1 MLSNLLCAAGVAAER
16 LAGCGAVLGQGKG
29 AAYRPFSKEAQ
40 IPGRAGPECH
50 GGARREYR
58 RAGDAAAEKP
68 CGKGAR
74 CPKNAVSSEGVP
86 EGGGA
91 QPSAVRESSGRAP
104 ICCGIRWALR
114 ALWGGGPPSS
124 SCRKRGG
131 AYGRQEKG
139 RNLPPLTAPRASWAA
154 GQKKAPRNGAFF
166 LENGLCRGG
175 SRNPARLQRGE
186 RGAFPTASCPS
197 SSCGARAECSCTPG
211 ARRS

>member
-1 MLSNLLCAAGVAAER
+1 MESM
-16 LAGCGAVLGQGKG
+16 
-29 AAYRPFSKEAQ
+29 
-40 IPGRAGPECH
+40 PGRAGPECH
-50 GGARREYR
+50 GGAGREYR

-91 QPSAVRESSGRAP
+91 QPSAVRKSSGRAP

-114 ALWGGGPPSS
+114 ALWGG
-124 SCRKRGG
+124 RLLLRAERGG
-131 AYGRQEKG
+131 RV
-139 RNLPPLTAPRASWAA
+139 WAA
-154 GQKKAPRNGAFF
+154 GKRQKSPPSDGAPRVMGGRAEKSPAERGFF